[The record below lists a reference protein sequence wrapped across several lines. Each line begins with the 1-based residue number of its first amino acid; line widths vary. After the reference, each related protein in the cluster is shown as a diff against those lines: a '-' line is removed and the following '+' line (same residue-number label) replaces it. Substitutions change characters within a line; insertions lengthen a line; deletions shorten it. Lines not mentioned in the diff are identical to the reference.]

1 MKLEGL
7 DHVAIT
13 VRDPLSSMVWYQY
26 VLGLERRFEEAWGD
40 HPIVMLAG
48 ESGVALFPA
57 SSADPET
64 VPDKRNTI
72 TMRRFAFRVD
82 SENFKRVQERMRW
95 SGVELTREDH
105 GVSHSIYVRDPDGH
119 EIEITTYDPQ

>member
-13 VRDPLSSMVWYQY
+13 VRDPLSSMVWYQD

-40 HPIVMLAG
+40 YPIVMLAG

-72 TMRRFAFRVD
+72 TMRHFAFRVD

-95 SGVELTREDH
+95 SGVEFTREDH
-105 GVSHSIYVRDPDGH
+105 GVSHSIYIRDPDGH
-119 EIEITTYDPQ
+119 EIEITTYDL

>member
-13 VRDPLSSMVWYQY
+13 VRDPLTSMAWYQD

-40 HPIVMLAG
+40 YPIVMLAG

-57 SSADPET
+57 GSADPET
-64 VPDKRNTI
+64 VPDKRNTV
-72 TMRRFAFRVD
+72 TMRHFAFRVD
-82 SENFKRVQERMRW
+82 GENFKRAQERMRW
-95 SGVELTREDH
+95 AGVEFRREDH
-105 GVSHSIYVRDPDGH
+105 GVSHSIYIHDPDGH
-119 EIEITTYDPQ
+119 EIEITTYET